1 MSPQVSRIPVP
12 IVGEVHAHVDDT
24 FDGMAPNGNIVGWNI
39 YSPKFAP
46 VRVIS
51 SAAVSAAAVSAA
63 RVQDAD
69 GGVGSRSENRDGN
82 GSGISGNMLQ
92 LRDSDPHDFA
102 KAERVFPRT
111 EKDLVV
117 KFEVHY
123 HYTPLHCTCTA
134 LHLHCTAPALHCTCT
149 ALHYTITITTTPSH
163 SQCHFSRLLPTV
175 H

>member
-1 MSPQVSRIPVP
+1 LPAHHLRTMSPQVSRIPVP

-134 LHLHCTAPALHCTCT
+134 LHCTTLSRSPLLHHTISATSHVCSLM
-149 ALHYTITITTTPSH
+149 YT
-163 SQCHFSRLLPTV
+163 R
-175 H
+175 